1 MWWLWLIG
9 GIVLLF
15 GFVVFFGAPYVPSQR
30 RYVKR
35 AFEHLYP
42 LSSKDLLVDIGAGDG
57 LVLRC
62 ARLFGARAVGY
73 EINPILYVITR
84 WLSRNDEGV
93 AVHLANFWTASLP
106 DDTTVVY
113 AFSVHRDGPRLERTL
128 QREATR
134 LGRSITLL
142 SHGNPLPN
150 QPLDAAF
157 EAYYRYTFH
166 PLQAK

>member
-1 MWWLWLIG
+1 MWGAWLIG
-9 GIVLLF
+9 TVILLF

-30 RYVKR
+30 RYVRR
-35 AFEHLYP
+35 AFEQLYP
-42 LSSKDLLVDIGAGDG
+42 LSSRDVLVDIGAGDG

-62 ARLFGARAVGY
+62 ARHYGARAVGY
-73 EINPILYVITR
+73 EINPILYFIAR
-84 WLSRNDEGV
+84 WLSRHDPMV
-93 AVHLANFWTASLP
+93 TVHLANFWTATLP
-106 DDTTVVY
+106 DDTTVIY
-113 AFSVHRDGPRLERTL
+113 AFSVMRDGPRLERKL

-134 LGRSITLL
+134 LNRPLVLL

-150 QPLDAAF
+150 QPLDGQF